1 MRGKSLHALL
11 DRTVLPPVGR
21 EIDHPQTPSGNSHE
35 AFPSARE
42 VLGEAAF
49 TIAAFLLIAL
59 ALQVLVVWV
68 GA

>member
-11 DRTVLPPVGR
+11 DRTGLPPVGR
-21 EIDHPQTPSGNSHE
+21 EIDHPQTPSGSSHE
-35 AFPSARE
+35 AFPSARA

-49 TIAAFLLIAL
+49 TIAVFLLIAL
-59 ALQVLVVWV
+59 ALQALVVWV